1 MNTWFSAGQP
11 LMGQIFKYLPTK
23 DVCQWRRTVK
33 NTELTDAFSNQ
44 RWDEFV
50 TNNAPVDTCG
60 TCSRLRGGKGLFYCS
75 ECRLNVCVDHVVT
88 CRECL
93 HDLCLQCFKTRGC
106 C

>member
-11 LMGQIFKYLPTK
+11 LMGEIFKYLPTR

-50 TNNAPVDTCG
+50 TNTAPVDTCG
-60 TCSRLRGGKGLFYCS
+60 TCFVPDYVVGKDSFIVA
-75 ECRLNVCVDHVVT
+75 NVT
-88 CRECL
+88 
-93 HDLCLQCFKTRGC
+93 
-106 C
+106 